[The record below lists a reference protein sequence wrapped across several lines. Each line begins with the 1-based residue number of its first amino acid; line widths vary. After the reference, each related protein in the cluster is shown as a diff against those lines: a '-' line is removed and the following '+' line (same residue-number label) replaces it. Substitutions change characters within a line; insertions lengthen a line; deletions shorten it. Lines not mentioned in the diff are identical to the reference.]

1 MLKPK
6 QKNCIEA
13 MIANP
18 TISNEKLAEIVGV
31 NRNTISDWKR
41 NNEEFK
47 EAYNQR
53 LKEVWEE
60 SEGIAVNTMR
70 NLAAEGS
77 FNASKYILD
86 SLGYAPAQRIIADVN
101 ADIEINIE

>member
-18 TISNEKLAEIVGV
+18 TMSTEKLAEVVGV

-53 LKEVWEE
+53 
-60 SEGIAVNTMR
+60 
-70 NLAAEGS
+70 
-77 FNASKYILD
+77 
-86 SLGYAPAQRIIADVN
+86 
-101 ADIEINIE
+101 